1 MFQNVHGTFA
11 SYNSCRFED
20 YQDQMDYLVG
30 QKTGRND
37 HGLGSGCEIFKF

>member
-20 YQDQMDYLVG
+20 YQGQMDYLVRPE
-30 QKTGRND
+30 TVRNGR
-37 HGLGSGCEIFKF
+37 GLGSGCEISKF